1 MARTCTNNLR
11 VVFSPYVQH
20 CPCEASEQ
28 KWGQKTNIWN
38 KEIELRYLFHS
49 IRLIELVILVC
60 SFVKIWWKMAKLW
73 PWEAR
78 APKWRWPILGHKM
91 AILATFFEIWTSNL
105 FCPLFTLILM
115 YKPSL
120 ESIRPKSAILSLKRL
135 QKLTKV
141 AISQNPIS
149 PKCHSPKSL
158 LLLYFSTNLSE
169 TFRINVN
176 MDFAHTNRGRFLI

>member
-1 MARTCTNNLR
+1 
-11 VVFSPYVQH
+11 
-20 CPCEASEQ
+20 
-28 KWGQKTNIWN
+28 
-38 KEIELRYLFHS
+38 
-49 IRLIELVILVC
+49 
-60 SFVKIWWKMAKLW
+60 MAKLW

-91 AILATFFEIWTSNL
+91 AILATFFEISTSNL
-105 FCPLFTLILM
+105 FCPLFTLILI
-115 YKPSL
+115 YKPRF
-120 ESIRPKSAILSLKRL
+120 ESIRPKSAILSPKKL

-158 LLLYFSTNLSE
+158 LLLHFSTNLSE

-176 MDFAHTNRGRFLI
+176 MDFAHTNHGRFLI